1 LITLFLSAFSP
12 LLSLLLACF
21 YLAAGLGLPL
31 LAGLAS
37 RAPGEQL
44 IAVRSRLVVAIVE
57 ATRGMN
63 DLQVFNAQ
71 TRQLGKI
78 DTLNKAFAALQ
89 QRLTTISSVQSAGMT
104 LLSQA
109 AAWGVLVLAIPLV
122 SNGQISGVV
131 LASLVLA
138 TLASFEAVAPLPVA
152 AQTLSS
158 SLAAARRLFAVI
170 DAPSEVV
177 DPSDPLPLP
186 ATQIEIQGGN
196 LPSDLEVRHL
206 SYCYPEKTLSL
217 FLIIH

>member
-1 LITLFLSAFSP
+1 
-12 LLSLLLACF
+12 
-21 YLAAGLGLPL
+21 
-31 LAGLAS
+31 
-37 RAPGEQL
+37 
-44 IAVRSRLVVAIVE
+44 
-57 ATRGMN
+57 
-63 DLQVFNAQ
+63 
-71 TRQLGKI
+71 
-78 DTLNKAFAALQ
+78 
-89 QRLTTISSVQSAGMT
+89 
-104 LLSQA
+104 
-109 AAWGVLVLAIPLV
+109 V

-206 SYCYPEKTLSL
+206 SYCYPEKKILCPLSSHSL
-217 FLIIH
+217 GPSHLVLDDISFA